1 MSYDIPLIPPTVPEG
16 FCNQLTGSDWVQI
29 LANEIV
35 GRGVAQLSGT
45 SFASILNQEAVPGIN
60 DVDKLWYQPSTA
72 ARGLYSYIGGAWI
85 IPHPSPAAG
94 NERRHWVG
102 TLVEL
107 RSFDGGDGTAT
118 VPMGNVGAMWVED
131 TEFVGR
137 SGIGPGS
144 VPSSSPALSVA
155 VATNAGAGT
164 VLQTEQMVA
173 AHTHKV
179 TFSNQPG
186 AVYTHWSYDSGSPDG
201 GIEEPIGTG
210 GPGVNAEGMTA
221 QLNTYT
227 TTQVETPILH
237 PVRGMYVIKRSDR
250 VNYVGS

>member
-45 SFASILNQEAVPGIN
+45 GFASILNQEAVPGVN

-107 RSFDGGDGTAT
+107 RSYDGGDGTAT
-118 VPMGNVGAMWVED
+118 VPTGNVGAMWVED

-164 VLQTEQMVA
+164 VLQTEQMVGPHDHPLATDA
-173 AHTHKV
+173 AI
-179 TFSNQPG
+179 Q
-186 AVYTHWSYDSGSPDG
+186 DG
-201 GIEEPIGTG
+201 R
-210 GPGVNAEGMTA
+210 GVNVVNTGVGTA
-221 QLNTYT
+221 GLFIGLTGPPATDLTVSDNTYT